1 MALLLLGLVSFVS
14 WFFSMLA
21 GAGSPLILIP
31 LVSILCG
38 SAAVAPVITL
48 GMLLGNGQRALLLY
62 DRIDWAATRWYLPG
76 AIAGAILGAYCF
88 SLIQLDWLQWVLALT
103 LIGMA
108 LFQWKGNSSASSVE
122 SSTENEATE
131 NESQT
136 HAPTTG
142 AVIKSW
148 HFLPLAF
155 FNAVGSALIGS
166 TGPILNPAYLGYG
179 LMKEDMVATK
189 AFHNGMLHIVKI
201 VAYIYFGM
209 IYQEHLVYGVVIGAA
224 ALPGNWLGR
233 MVLERMSPEQFRKAV
248 LAFVAFSGMFMLWR
262 QAALVL

>member
-14 WFFSMLA
+14 WFLSMLA

-48 GMLLGNGQRALLLY
+48 GMLLGNGQRALLLH

-108 LFQWKGNSSASSVE
+108 LFQWKGINSTASVDD
-122 SSTENEATE
+122 STEEAFT
-131 NESQT
+131 SHQ
-136 HAPTTG
+136 PT
-142 AVIKSW
+142 ADSAIKSW
-148 HFLPLAF
+148 YFLPLAF

-189 AFHNGMLHIVKI
+189 AFHNGMLHIFKI
-201 VAYIYFGM
+201 AAYIYFGT
-209 IYQEHLVYGVVIGAA
+209 IHQEHLVYGLVIGAA

-262 QAALVL
+262 QAALAI